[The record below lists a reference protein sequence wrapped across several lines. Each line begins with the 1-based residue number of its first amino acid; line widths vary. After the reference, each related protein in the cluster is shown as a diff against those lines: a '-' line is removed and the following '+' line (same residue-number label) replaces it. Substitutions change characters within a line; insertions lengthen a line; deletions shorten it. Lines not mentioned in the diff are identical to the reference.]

1 MKKLLLTLMG
11 VLIALPGLAR
21 DFTYTYEGQTLTYT
35 ILDEDTKTCRTSR
48 DQNNSTPGNNYTGDL
63 IIPSV
68 AWDGDKGYTVI
79 ELGERAFE
87 DCSGLTSVIIPNTV
101 TYIGNNAFE
110 GCSGLTSVIIPNSVT
125 YIGSNAFTSC
135 SNLPSITIP
144 DSVTSIGSAA
154 FRDCPKLE
162 TVYFNATHCTGG
174 YSAFPD
180 NLKTVIVGDNA
191 DCIGSEMFS
200 NCRDL
205 SSVTLGKSVVSI
217 MDRAFEQCQNLTE
230 IEFPE
235 TLEYIGKASFEGC
248 GLNKIVLPQSLKT
261 LGVRSFE
268 FCRSL
273 TDVVFP
279 ANLKSISDYCFY
291 NCNLKQLI
299 LPESLE
305 SIGRSAFSF
314 NPSLTEIALPKS
326 LKTIGDNSFS
336 ECVSLDSVV
345 FKGQNIES
353 IGRFAFKFSD
363 YNFLSRYES
372 GENLKYLGDYA
383 FGVKLNALKLNC
395 TTPPELESPLMCF
408 RENEAYNILVIVPAN
423 SVDAYKNND
432 SWNGF
437 HIVAAAPASTVVMT
451 GDKSL
456 AEEIV
461 TTTQQ
466 MPGNVTSLAI
476 VGHLADSD
484 WDVIKSNLV
493 SCYDLDLSRVT
504 NTEIPAGVFADNKHL
519 LSLKLPE
526 GTKSI
531 GDKAFRRCTNLVI
544 DKLPTSLETIGN
556 YAFAECDYLDP
567 GVLPDRLKSIGD
579 YAFSSCPRLQLTSL
593 PAIETLGKGAFSQCY
608 RFMDLDMSASKLT
621 TISAEAFY
629 GCSRLRNV
637 TLPETITT
645 IQYRAFNSTA
655 INFITL
661 PEGLTDIDD
670 NSFAGTPLIAVE
682 MPRNVKTIGGGAFSD
697 CSKMKSVSL
706 SPAMESLG
714 SYSFA
719 NDRAIKSIS
728 VSCTVPPTVEDNAFN
743 NLRYRDILVAVP
755 SAKYRDYLNA
765 PGWGAF
771 TQLSNS
777 IFMDYEEVYENGQA
791 IPEGEGQDDIDT
803 GVAENGA
810 YDDIVNN
817 ITDEEEN
824 AAGDRERDNA
834 MYGDDEQNPENIEA
848 RVQRARII
856 ARAEARNTAEL
867 KARKAFTRL
876 YSGLSMTIGDNTGYR
891 VKIEPKKD
899 VRIVKIE
906 FDGKDITNTYID
918 GMITLPMQFKSSKL
932 KVYRTESLPTGVK
945 DITDFEREATAD
957 VYTLQGIM
965 VLRDATEAQVRN
977 LKHGMYIYKGR
988 KILVK

>member
-35 ILDEDTKTCRTSR
+35 ILDEETKTCRTSR

-110 GCSGLTSVIIPNSVT
+110 GCSGLTSVIIPNSVM

-180 NLKTVIVGDNA
+180 NLKTVIVGDNV

-235 TLEYIGKASFEGC
+235 TLEYIGKSSFEGC
-248 GLNKIVLPQSLKT
+248 GLNKIVLPQSLQT
-261 LGVRSFE
+261 LGERSFSW
-268 FCRSL
+268 CKNL

-279 ANLKSISDYCFY
+279 GNLKSISDNCFEK
-291 NCNLKQLI
+291 CNLKQLI

-305 SIGRSAFSF
+305 SIGSGAFCF

-336 ECVSLDSVV
+336 NCESLGSVV

-353 IGRFAFKFSD
+353 IGSFAFDFSH
-363 YNFLSRYES
+363 YKSLSRYES
-372 GENLKYLGDYA
+372 GENLKYLGSWA
-383 FGVKLNALKLNC
+383 FGDRLNALKLNC
-395 TTPPELESPLMCF
+395 TTPPELDSPLMHF
-408 RENEAYNILVIVPAN
+408 TEDEAYNILVIVPAN
-423 SVDAYKNND
+423 SIDAYRNND

-437 HIVAAAPASTVVMT
+437 HIVAATPVSTVIMT

-484 WDVIKSNLV
+484 WDIIKSNLV

-504 NTEIPAGVFADNKHL
+504 NTEIPAGVFANNKHL

-531 GDKAFRRCTNLVI
+531 GDEAFRRCTNLVI
-544 DKLPTSLETIGN
+544 DKLPASLETIGN

-567 GVLPDRLKSIGD
+567 GVLPDGLKSIGD
-579 YAFSSCPRLQLTSL
+579 YAFSSCRRLQLTSL
-593 PAIETLGKGAFSQCY
+593 PSIETLGEGAFEVCP
-608 RFMDLDMSASKLT
+608 RFIDLDMSASKLT
-621 TISAEAFY
+621 TISKYAFWR
-629 GCSRLRNV
+629 CSKLRNV
-637 TLPETITT
+637 ILPETLTS
-645 IQYRAFNSTA
+645 IQVTAFRSTS
-655 INFITL
+655 INFITF
-661 PEGLTDIDD
+661 PESLTDIGDCA
-670 NSFAGTPLIAVE
+670 FAETPLIAVE
-682 MPRNVKTIGGGAFSD
+682 MPRNVRTIGNGAFSD

-706 SPAMESLG
+706 SSAMESLG
-714 SYSFA
+714 SESFA
-719 NDRAIKSIS
+719 NDCAIKSIS
-728 VSCTVPPTVEDNAFN
+728 VSCAVPPTVEDKAFN
-743 NLRYRDILVAVP
+743 NLRYRDILVAIP
-755 SAKYRDYLNA
+755 SAKYREYLNA

-777 IFMDYEEVYENGQA
+777 IFMDYEEVDENGQA
-791 IPEGEGQDDIDT
+791 IPESEGQDDIDT
-803 GVAENGA
+803 GVVENGA
-810 YDDIVNN
+810 YNDIVNN

-848 RVQRARII
+848 RVQRARAF
-856 ARAEARNTAEL
+856 AREEALNTADL

-932 KVYRTESLPTGVK
+932 KVYRTVSMPTSVK
-945 DITDFEREATAD
+945 DLTTAEREATTD

-965 VLRDATEAQVRN
+965 VLHDATETQVRN
-977 LKHGMYIYKGR
+977 LKQGMYIYKGR

>member
-11 VLIALPGLAR
+11 VLIALPGLAQ

-87 DCSGLTSVIIPNTV
+87 DCSGLTSVTIPNTV

-110 GCSGLTSVIIPNSVT
+110 GCSGLTSVTIGTSVT

-144 DSVTSIGSAA
+144 DSVTFIGNAA
-154 FRDCPKLE
+154 FWDCSKLE
-162 TVYFNATHCTGG
+162 TVYFNATHCTDG
-174 YSAFPD
+174 YSPFMD
-180 NLKTVIVGDNA
+180 NLKTVIVGDNV

-217 MDRAFEQCQNLTE
+217 MDRAFAQCRNLTE

-235 TLEYIGKASFEGC
+235 TLEYIGKSSFEHC
-248 GLNKIVLPQSLKT
+248 GLNKIVLPQSLKE
-261 LGVRSFE
+261 LGDRSFE
-268 FCRSL
+268 WCSSL

-279 ANLKSISDYCFY
+279 ANLKSISDYCFE

-305 SIGRSAFSF
+305 SIGESAFSF
-314 NPSLTEIALPKS
+314 NSSLTEIALPKS
-326 LKTIGDNSFS
+326 LKTIGSNSFS
-336 ECVSLDSVV
+336 NCGSWGSVV

-353 IGRFAFKFSD
+353 IGGYAL
-363 YNFLSRYES
+363 NLSRYES
-372 GENLKYLGDYA
+372 GENLKYLGYCA
-383 FGVKLNALKLNC
+383 FGGKLNALKLNC
-395 TTPPELESPLMCF
+395 TTPPELKYPLMGF
-408 RENEAYNILVIVPAN
+408 REDEAYNILVIVPAN
-423 SVDAYKNND
+423 SIDAYKNND

-437 HIVAAAPASTVVMT
+437 HIVAAAPVSTVVMT

-461 TTTQQ
+461 TSTQQ

-484 WDVIKSNLV
+484 WDIIKSNLV

-531 GDKAFRRCTNLVI
+531 GDKAFRRCTNLTI
-544 DKLPTSLETIGN
+544 DKLPASLETIGN

-567 GVLPDRLKSIGD
+567 GVLPDGLKSIGD
-579 YAFSSCPRLQLTSL
+579 YAFSSCRRLQLTSL

-645 IQYRAFNSTA
+645 IQYCAFNSTA
-655 INFITL
+655 INFITF
-661 PEGLTDIDD
+661 PEDLTDIDD
-670 NSFAGTPLIAVE
+670 NSFAETPMIAVE
-682 MPRNVKTIGGGAFSD
+682 MPRNVRTIGSGAFRD

>member
-567 GVLPDRLKSIGD
+567 GVLPDGLKSIGD

-670 NSFAGTPLIAVE
+670 NSFAETPMIAVE
-682 MPRNVKTIGGGAFSD
+682 MPRNVRTIGSGAFRD

-714 SYSFA
+714 SESFA

-834 MYGDDEQNPENIEA
+834 MYGDDEQNPENIEV

-856 ARAEARNTAEL
+856 AHEEARNTAEV

-918 GMITLPMQFKSSKL
+918 GMITLPTQFKSSKL
-932 KVYRTESLPTGVK
+932 KIYRTVSQSGVK
-945 DITDFEREATAD
+945 DVTASEREATAH